1 MFNGLKFMVVGLS
14 VVAVA
19 AIAAW
24 LAVDLS
30 SATTSAQKLVEV
42 AQAKNRAVQSY
53 RFSIEL
59 WQTPQ
64 TEGDPPRYE
73 SSTQGVV
80 VVNEGI
86 HVVTQ
91 WQGDRYR
98 ELLVVDGQQYSRT
111 RAEGPWEVMPTAF
124 STSQMVTVD
133 SVRNARVVDGL
144 GDAVVVGEETLHG
157 VRVTKVKGNVDLRAR
172 AEKLWSDVQDGDPPP
187 SEDSEEAQVR
197 DQMLAGVEEF
207 VGWIGVEDGLFYAFE
222 VSGAFPGVGE
232 LLPFQYGYRVEF
244 SAFNEPPL
252 ELPSVEAP
260 AVRPTGAGLAPT
272 PTPVSN
278 TISGVTAHQDIA
290 AHPDDLL
297 PWCDEIERPPW
308 PKGVPTPA
316 PSGPPTRGSEDQP
329 GNVRCVASPTETDTA
344 RPGKSGPDSSTGR
357 GAEQPYYRPTLDVG
371 YDDSWVSNI
380 PAIIGGYSVRFIN
393 TPKSKACNRIPL
405 ISLKALPESADGS
418 STPPL
423 DVRSLIREIQSI
435 PGVPERIN
443 LSFSRGKFDPEAKA
457 ERDREWN
464 EHNLEHGCT
473 RWGGP
478 IILNDEGGD

>member
-1 MFNGLKFMVVGLS
+1 MPKGLRFMVVGLS

-24 LAVDLS
+24 LAVGMS
-30 SATTSAQKLVEV
+30 SGTASAQELLEL
-42 AQAKNRAVQSY
+42 AQAKNGAVQTY
-53 RFSIEL
+53 RFSMEL

-73 SSTQGVV
+73 TFTEGIVV
-80 VVNEGI
+80 ANEGL

-91 WQGDRYR
+91 RKDGPYS
-98 ELLVVDGQQYSRT
+98 ETLLMEGQQYSRT
-111 RAEGPWEVMPTAF
+111 RPEGPWGVMPTAF
-124 STSQMVTVD
+124 SASQMVTVE

-144 GDAVVVGEETLHG
+144 VDTVVVGEETLHG

-207 VGWIGVEDGLFYAFE
+207 VGWIGAEDGLLHAFE

-232 LLPFQYGYRVEF
+232 LLPFQYGYRAEF
-244 SAFNEPPL
+244 SAFDEPL
-252 ELPSVEAP
+252 ELPSVEAI
-260 AVRPTGAGLAPT
+260 AVRPTGDGLAPT

-278 TISGVTAHQDIA
+278 NISGVPTYESA
-290 AHPDDLL
+290 AVHPDDLL
-297 PWCDEIERPPW
+297 PWCDEIEWPPW

-316 PSGPPTRGSEDQP
+316 PSGPPGHGTEGQP
-329 GNVRCVASPTETDTA
+329 GNVRCVARPTETDTP
-344 RPGKSGPDSSTGR
+344 RPGRSESDSATGR
-357 GAEQPYYRPTLDVG
+357 GSEQPYYRPTLDAD
-371 YDDSWVSNI
+371 YDDSWVANI
-380 PAIIGGYSVRFIN
+380 PATIGGYSVRFIN
-393 TPKSKACNRIPL
+393 TPKSKACNHVPL
-405 ISLKALPESADGS
+405 ISVKVLPESGDGS
-418 STPPL
+418 STSPL
-423 DVRSLIREIQSI
+423 DVTSLQKEIQSI

-443 LSFSRGKFDPEAKA
+443 LSFSPGKFDPETKAK
-457 ERDREWN
+457 RDREWN
-464 EHNLEHGCT
+464 EHALEHGCI

-478 IILNDEGGD
+478 YVVKQEDGGG